1 MMRATFMALLSHWRR
16 HPGQALTLIAGL
28 ALATALWTAVQAINA
43 EARASY
49 AAASRLLTPDRA
61 TTLTAPARDIPLS
74 TYVALRRAG
83 WRVSAVIEG
92 RHPAEDGPVTLLGV
106 DLLTYP
112 ALPLPE
118 TAGTADPQDVL
129 LSPGRLF
136 AEAETAAR
144 LTDPDLPPVILA
156 PNVPPGV
163 VMTDIAVAERLL
175 NRRDVLSRMVVLP
188 DQPMGLAPIA
198 DTAPELILTRTEA
211 AADSAGL
218 THSFHLNLTAFGLL
232 SFAVGLFIVH
242 GTIGLAFEQRRDIL
256 RTLRA
261 LGVTGRGLTLAIG
274 AELLAAGLIAG
285 LLGVALGYA
294 IAAALLPGVAAT
306 LGGLYGAQVDGS
318 LSLRGTWVAAGL
330 AMSLGGVLVAGGQM
344 LWRLQTLPIL
354 SLTGSEAWRGNAARR
369 LWVQTGAGA
378 VLIAGGAASV
388 VLFDG
393 LVAGFAFLGGVLIGA
408 ALLLAPLLAL
418 VLYLGA
424 RSARAP
430 VAEWVWADM
439 RAQLPGLSLALMALL
454 LALATNIGVGTM
466 VSSFRL
472 TFTDWLDQRLSADL
486 YITTTGPEETEALA
500 DWLAPRTEAA
510 LPIRYAE
517 LPLAGQTGRIYGVVE
532 DPVYRATW
540 PVLRGKAE
548 LWDDVA
554 KGSGVLINEQLH
566 YRTGLGLG
574 DQLDLAPDWTP
585 QIVGIYADY
594 GNPKGQAITGLDP
607 LLSRVPD
614 LPNRQLAIRTEDP
627 RALAAEIR
635 AAFDLPADAIL
646 PQSDIKTVS
655 LKVFDR
661 TFLITGALN
670 ILTLGVAGFAI
681 LTSLLTLWTI
691 RLPTLAPA
699 WALGL
704 TRTHLSWLEILRA
717 LALAALTALAAL
729 PLGLALAWAL
739 LAVINV
745 EAFGWRLP
753 MYIFPWDWLRLF
765 TLALLA
771 AALAALIPALRLRR
785 LPPATL
791 VKVFANV
798 R

>member
-1 MMRATFMALLSHWRR
+1 MIRATYLALLSHWRR

-49 AAASRLLTPDRA
+49 DAASRLLTPDRA
-61 TTLTAPARDIPLS
+61 GTLTAPSGDIPL
-74 TYVALRRAG
+74 TAYVALRRAG
-83 WRVSAVIEG
+83 WQVSAVLEG
-92 RHPAEDGPVTLLGV
+92 RLAADDGPVTVLGV

-112 ALPLPE
+112 ALPVPDA
-118 TAGTADPQDVL
+118 AGTADPQAIL
-129 LSPGRLF
+129 LPPGRLF
-136 AEAETAAR
+136 ADDATAAR
-144 LTDPDLPPVILA
+144 LTDPALPPVITA

-163 VMTDIAVAERLL
+163 MMTDIAVAERLL
-175 NRRDVLSRMVVLP
+175 YRRGVLSRIVVLP
-188 DQPMGLAPIA
+188 DQPMNLP
-198 DTAPELILTRTEA
+198 PLTEA
-211 AADSAGL
+211 APGLTLHAPEAVADSAGL
-218 THSFHLNLTAFGLL
+218 TRSFHLNLTAFGLL

-261 LGVTGRGLTLAIG
+261 LGVTTRGLTLALG
-274 AELLAAGLIAG
+274 AELIAAGLLAG

-306 LGGLYGAQVDGS
+306 LGGLYGAQVDGA
-318 LSLRGTWVAAGL
+318 LTLRAGWVAAGL
-330 AMSLGGVLVAGGQM
+330 AMSMGGVLVAGGQM
-344 LWRLQTLPIL
+344 LWRLRRLPIL
-354 SLTGSEAWRGNAARR
+354 SLTSSEAWRGRGARA
-369 LWVQTGAGA
+369 LWAQVVAGLGLMAVGIAA
-378 VLIAGGAASV
+378 VLF
-388 VLFDG
+388 FDG
-393 LVAGFAFLGGVLIGA
+393 LVAGFAFLGGLLLGA

-418 VLYLGA
+418 ILHLGA
-424 RSARAP
+424 RHAQTP
-430 VAEWVWADM
+430 VALWVWSDL

-466 VSSFRL
+466 VASFRL

-486 YITTTGPEETEALA
+486 YITTTGAEQTAALS
-500 DWLAPRTEAA
+500 DWLAPRSEAA
-510 LPIRYAE
+510 LPIRYAD
-517 LPLAGQTGRIYGVVE
+517 LPLAGQPGRVYGVVE

-540 PVLRGKAE
+540 PVVHARDG
-548 LWDDVA
+548 LWEDISA
-554 KGSGVLINEQLH
+554 GTGALINEQLH
-566 YRTGLGLG
+566 YRTGLGIG
-574 DQLDLAPDWTP
+574 DRLDLTP
-585 QIVGIYADY
+585 GWSTEIVGIYADY
-594 GNPKGQAITGLDP
+594 GNPEGQAITGLAP
-607 LLSRVPD
+607 LLSRIPD
-614 LPNRQLAIRTEDP
+614 LPDRQLAVRTDNP
-627 RALAAEIR
+627 KALAGEIR
-635 AAFDLPADAIL
+635 AAFDLPADAML
-646 PQSDIKTVS
+646 PQTEIKALS
-655 LKVFDR
+655 LRVFDR

-670 ILTLGVAGFAI
+670 VLTLGVAGFAI

-704 TRTHLSWLEILRA
+704 TRAQLARLEILRA
-717 LALAALTALAAL
+717 LALAALTALAAV

-753 MYIFPWDWLRLF
+753 MYLFPWDWLRLF
-765 TLALLA
+765 ALALLA